1 MICAALCLPSAYL
14 PQFAIAAQKSVDAT
28 ALAASATWAI
38 RVGDT
43 RLDVEVRG
51 VSDPERLRLLRRWL
65 DEAANAARLPSGRF
79 PLAHARVIVREID
92 SRSRSPVPWGQTR
105 RDDEVAVLLFVRRGA
120 GIDVLSADWTAV
132 HEFAHLAH
140 PYLGDEGRWLAEG
153 LASYQQN
160 VLRARAG
167 LLDADEAWRRL
178 DAGFRR
184 GEAVGEGPP
193 IEALGRSG
201 TMRTY
206 WAGAMYWL
214 EADLAL
220 RRSHGLSLQQV
231 LERYARCCLD
241 GTDWLSPTEFVRALD
256 RAAGVE
262 VFEALYRR
270 HRNLRAMPSP
280 EAAYDMLGLTREDDS
295 LRFGGD
301 ARARALRAAVMRTD

>member
-1 MICAALCLPSAYL
+1 MPQLAAQTRADAALA
-14 PQFAIAAQKSVDAT
+14 
-28 ALAASATWAI
+28 AASATWVI
-38 RVGDT
+38 RAGDT

-51 VSDPERLRLLRRWL
+51 VEVRGVSDRERLAELRRWL
-65 DEAANAARLPSGRF
+65 DEAARAARLPSGRF
-79 PLAHARVIVREID
+79 PLARARVIVREID

-120 GIDVLSADWTAV
+120 SLDALRADWTAV

-140 PYLGDEGRWLAEG
+140 PYLGDDGRWLAEG

-167 LLDADEAWRRL
+167 LLSADDAWRRL

-193 IEALGRSG
+193 IEALGRGG

-206 WAGAMYWL
+206 WAGALYWL

-220 RRSHGLSLQQV
+220 RRAHGLSLQQV

-241 GTDWLSPTEFVRALD
+241 GTDWLSPAEFVRGLD
-256 RAAGVE
+256 RAAE
-262 VFEALYRR
+262 VDVFVPLYRR
-270 HRNLRAMPSP
+270 HRGLRAMPSP
-280 EAAYDMLGLTREDDS
+280 DTAYAALGIAREGAG
-295 LRFGGD
+295 LRFAGD
-301 ARARALRAAVMRTD
+301 ARARALRAAVMAGE